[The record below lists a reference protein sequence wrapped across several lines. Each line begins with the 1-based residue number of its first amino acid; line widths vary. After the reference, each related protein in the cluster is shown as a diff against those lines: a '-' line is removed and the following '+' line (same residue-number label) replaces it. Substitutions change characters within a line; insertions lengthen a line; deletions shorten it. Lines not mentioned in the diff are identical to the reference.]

1 MILTPKGLNSQ
12 RNSTQ
17 NRELYKKLGMTPESI
32 VTKKQSF
39 KVSKHSKVGQESQTP
54 SKNDREKDYEL
65 KYRT

>member
-32 VTKKQSF
+32 VTKK
-39 KVSKHSKVGQESQTP
+39 
-54 SKNDREKDYEL
+54 
-65 KYRT
+65 